1 MELTELLRQVRQGD
15 SRALDELLPFVYEEL
30 KSIAASQLRRESS
43 GPQLQ
48 ATELVHEVYLKLS
61 SLNHPAY
68 EDRTHF
74 YGIASRLMRQV
85 LVDLARARLSR
96 KRNFGI
102 EVSLAGVAELGL
114 AESDDQLLNL
124 HEALNRLEK
133 EHPRKARL
141 IEMRYFGGL
150 TAEDSAQLLLMSVH
164 TVRRE
169 LRFAQ
174 AWLKQVLEQ

>member
-15 SRALDELLPFVYEEL
+15 SHALDLLLPHVYKEL
-30 KSIAASQLRRESS
+30 KTLAASQLRRESG
-43 GPQLQ
+43 GPPLQ
-48 ATELVHEVYLKLS
+48 TTELVHEAYLKLS
-61 SLNHPAY
+61 SLNHPDY

-85 LVDLARARLSR
+85 LVDLARARLSQ
-96 KRNFGI
+96 KRNLGL
-102 EVSLAGVAELGL
+102 EVSLAGDVDVAGIQ
-114 AESDDQLLNL
+114 SDDQLLNL
-124 HEALNRLEK
+124 HEALNNLEK

-150 TAEDSAQLLLMSVH
+150 TAEDSAQLLQMSVH

-174 AWLKQVLEQ
+174 AWLKRVLEQ